1 MTIGEKMNSCIR
13 NSEKYQLIV
22 TEAYSNPIE
31 KEASSVVVKIFNK
44 YNLGF
49 SFGFCNRSCNVYIRR
64 LWFLKIPVPIKEIL
78 VLLCNPPHCYSSSD
92 FVYISVSAFPI
103 FQVLWSNIQS

>member
-44 YNLGF
+44 YNVVF
-49 SFGFCNRSCNVYIRR
+49 
-64 LWFLKIPVPIKEIL
+64 KK
-78 VLLCNPPHCYSSSD
+78 D
-92 FVYISVSAFPI
+92 FVPFDMTKRWRDIYDE
-103 FQVLWSNIQS
+103 VLCALAKNDCMETAEKMESLEERFII